1 MNKFLLSLF
10 LSFVF
15 LSANNLDIK
24 ISSNKKNFK
33 LSQKKQKTTTLKIKD
48 LAFQIKKQ
56 DFQLKKL
63 EVKIS
68 LINKDIKTHETLLNK
83 SQGSLKKLLKSSS
96 HLKYQKKEQE
106 EQIVNVII
114 NNFTSSIALELA
126 SKDSLDALI
135 NQEIYN
141 LLSQHSKDKLLK
153 IDSNYLKISQDK
165 RKNEQ
170 KIKEIASYIK
180 GRIKKRELIQG
191 LKKRHSKDLLSL
203 ETKHKLYQKA
213 LKKVVLQQNKL
224 SSLLG
229 KLNILK
235 VKQNKKAK
243 ARLLALKKSRAKRL
257 RAQRSSKK
265 SKAKSQKEVSQRY
278 SEEIDLDVRMIG
290 SSTRGIKISKY
301 RGPKTIAPLKSYTII
316 KKFGNYY
323 DSVYKI
329 KLFNESIVLK
339 TNKRKS
345 KVFNVLNGKIVY
357 AKKASGLLENVVIVQ
372 HSKGLH
378 TIYSHLDQIS
388 PTLRVGKWIKKGY
401 VVGRVDYTLTFQ
413 ATKDSYH
420 INPQDLF
427 R

>member
-141 LLSQHSKDKLLK
+141 LLNQHSKDKILI
-153 IDSNYLKISQDK
+153 IDSRCYPTQIACRGTGLQIQILHQDLTGSDAH
-165 RKNEQ
+165 NSP
-170 KIKEIASYIK
+170 IAIV
-180 GRIKKRELIQG
+180 
-191 LKKRHSKDLLSL
+191 
-203 ETKHKLYQKA
+203 A
-213 LKKVVLQQNKL
+213 
-224 SSLLG
+224 
-229 KLNILK
+229 
-235 VKQNKKAK
+235 
-243 ARLLALKKSRAKRL
+243 
-257 RAQRSSKK
+257 RSS
-265 SKAKSQKEVSQRY
+265 
-278 SEEIDLDVRMIG
+278 I
-290 SSTRGIKISKY
+290 
-301 RGPKTIAPLKSYTII
+301 PLKSNEE
-316 KKFGNYY
+316 KK
-323 DSVYKI
+323 SP
-329 KLFNESIVLK
+329 VLCIP
-339 TNKRKS
+339 
-345 KVFNVLNGKIVY
+345 VL
-357 AKKASGLLENVVIVQ
+357 
-372 HSKGLH
+372 
-378 TIYSHLDQIS
+378 
-388 PTLRVGKWIKKGY
+388 
-401 VVGRVDYTLTFQ
+401 
-413 ATKDSYH
+413 
-420 INPQDLF
+420 
-427 R
+427 

>member
-301 RGPKTIAPLKSYTII
+301 RGPKTIAPLKSNTII
-316 KKFGNYY
+316 KKF
-323 DSVYKI
+323 
-329 KLFNESIVLK
+329 
-339 TNKRKS
+339 
-345 KVFNVLNGKIVY
+345 
-357 AKKASGLLENVVIVQ
+357 
-372 HSKGLH
+372 
-378 TIYSHLDQIS
+378 
-388 PTLRVGKWIKKGY
+388 
-401 VVGRVDYTLTFQ
+401 
-413 ATKDSYH
+413 
-420 INPQDLF
+420 
-427 R
+427 